1 MEQLV
6 NELRNRVNDSSI
18 ELPLLPEVAQK
29 VIAMTSDENCNAA
42 ELSTIIHND
51 QALASNVLRITNSAS
66 YAGNCKIV
74 SLQQAVSRLGLNLL
88 REITL
93 AASVQNSVFNVP
105 GKDSIISHLWAHSLA
120 SSAFAK
126 EIAKSRRKN
135 VESAYL
141 CGLLHAIGKPVL
153 LKLTTDIIKE
163 FKLNVSDEQIL
174 DILDQEHHPLG
185 MRMAKEWELPDQV
198 SMTIQYYEDFD
209 NSENFE
215 DEVMTICLAHMCADE
230 LLVPEKISQEDIS
243 EHDVIDALNLYPED
257 VESIFEK
264 KDKIKELISSMGG

>member
-1 MEQLV
+1 MEQLLT
-6 NELRNRVNDSSI
+6 ELRNKLNDNSI

-42 ELSTIIHND
+42 QLSNIIHQD
-51 QALASNVLRITNSAS
+51 QALAGNVLRITNSAS

-105 GKDSIISHLWAHSLA
+105 GKASIVGHLWSHSLA
-120 SSAFAK
+120 SSAYAK
-126 EIAKSRRKN
+126 EVAKSRRKN

-141 CGLLHAIGKPVL
+141 CGLLHSIGKPVL
-153 LKLTTDIIKE
+153 LKYLIETAKE
-163 FKLNVSDEQIL
+163 LNVTLSDEQIL
-174 DILDQEHHPLG
+174 EILDQEHHSIG
-185 MRMAKEWELPDQV
+185 IRMANEWDLPDQV
-198 SMTIQYYEDFD
+198 EMVIKYFETFD
-209 NSENFE
+209 DAENFE

-230 LLVPEKISQEDIS
+230 LLLPEKVTAEDICN
-243 EHDVIDALNLYPED
+243 HDVIDALNLYPDD
-257 VESIFEK
+257 VENILSKKEK
-264 KDKIKELISSMGG
+264 VQELISSMRQ